1 MSSSAADDCY
11 RAAWGA
17 GVDPSGT
24 PWADLDPQR
33 LAASRTSV
41 KWTRFPDA
49 LPMFVA
55 EMDFPLAPEIRR
67 TLIERIEASD
77 TGYLDAPGP
86 LAPAFAQFARTRW
99 GWEVDPSFIYL
110 ATDVASGVVESLRV
124 ARPAGGR
131 ILVPT
136 PVYPGFFEML
146 EEVPFEVV
154 EVPLLDDPEA
164 GARLDLDAI
173 AALFAATP
181 GIDAMLLCN
190 PHNPH
195 GLLHTPDDLSR
206 LAHLAAKHDV
216 CVVSDEI
223 HAPLTH
229 HGHQFTPFAP
239 LAAAAGALSV
249 TTTSASKGWNLAGVK
264 CSVIVAADH
273 RANDMLTQLPPETVT
288 RTSILGLHA
297 SITAFTQEGD
307 WLDRVITQVEANQR
321 LLAALI
327 EEHLSGVIMTP
338 ATAGYLAWLDLRG
351 AGLGED
357 PATRLRHE
365 AHVAFN
371 DGRAFGRGGAG
382 HVRVNLACAP
392 DTIVEAVRRIA
403 KVQQAAGIPHHSSPH
418 RAHRGDI

>member
-1 MSSSAADDCY
+1 MSTSAADDCY
-11 RAAWGA
+11 QAALGA

-24 PWADLDPQR
+24 PWADLDPKQ
-33 LAASRTSV
+33 LATSRTSI
-41 KWTRFPDA
+41 KWTRFPNA

-77 TGYLDAPGP
+77 TGYLDGPGP
-86 LAPAFAQFARTRW
+86 LAPAFAQFVRTRW
-99 GWEVDPSFIYL
+99 GWEVDHSFIHL

-124 ARPAGGR
+124 GRPHGGR
-131 ILVPT
+131 VLVPT

-154 EVPLLDDPEA
+154 EVPLLDDTHTGP
-164 GARLDLDAI
+164 RLDLDAI

-195 GLLHTPDDLSR
+195 GLLHTHDDLSR
-206 LAHLAAKHDV
+206 LANLAAKHDV
-216 CVVSDEI
+216 FIISDEI

-273 RANDMLTQLPPETVT
+273 RANEVLAQLPPETVT

-297 SITAFTQEGD
+297 SVTAFTQAGD
-307 WLDRVITQVEANQR
+307 WLDRVIAQVEANQR

-327 EEHLSGVIMTP
+327 DDQLSGVVMTP
-338 ATAGYLAWLDLRG
+338 AAAGYLAWLDLRG
-351 AGLGED
+351 AGLGDD
-357 PATRLRHE
+357 PAARLLRE

-403 KVQQAAGIPHHSSPH
+403 KVQQAASTSHHSSPH
-418 RAHRGDI
+418 GADRGDA